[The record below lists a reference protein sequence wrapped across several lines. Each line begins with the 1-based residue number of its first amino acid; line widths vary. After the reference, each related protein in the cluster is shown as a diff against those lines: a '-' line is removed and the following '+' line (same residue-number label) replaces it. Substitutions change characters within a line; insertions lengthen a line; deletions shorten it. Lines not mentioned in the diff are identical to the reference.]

1 MLIHIKAVCL
11 PAGVGALGD
20 ITTQL
25 QFDDV
30 HSRKKTFIQSFFCFF
45 FLKSHVDERMMMSQY
60 VIRQV
65 YTHNLNNDKVGEGW
79 GYS

>member
-1 MLIHIKAVCL
+1 MSEPLVTSQHRCSLMMFIVE
-11 PAGVGALGD
+11 
-20 ITTQL
+20 
-25 QFDDV
+25 
-30 HSRKKTFIQSFFCFF
+30 KKHLLKVFFF

-60 VIRQV
+60 VFRQV

>member
-11 PAGVGALGD
+11 PASVGALGD

-30 HSRKKTFIQSFFCFF
+30 HSRKKTFIESYFF
-45 FLKSHVDERMMMSQY
+45 FFKSHVDERMMMSQY
-60 VIRQV
+60 VFRQV
-65 YTHNLNNDKVGEGW
+65 YTHNLNNDKVGEGLD
-79 GYS
+79 YS